1 MRRTKA
7 DDPYSFNVSVYDEFT
22 NLQILLVSA
31 CLPLQCFSHSDSNC
45 SWVWMFG
52 GARSSSEAV
61 DDAVRVGW
69 WQ

>member
-31 CLPLQCFSHSDSNC
+31 CLPSQCFSHSDSNC
-45 SWVWMFG
+45 S
-52 GARSSSEAV
+52 
-61 DDAVRVGW
+61 
-69 WQ
+69 